1 MADKKPL
8 LDAVKDRRS
17 IYSLAKESTISDE
30 RIKELVEF
38 TIKHAPSA
46 FNVQV
51 CFSVCLL
58 IGQKQERKE

>member
-1 MADKKPL
+1 MANKKSL

-17 IYSLAKESTISDE
+17 FYALGKESTISNE

-38 TIKHAPSA
+38 TITHAPGA

-51 CFSVCLL
+51 SPLSSL
-58 IGQKQERKE
+58 Q